1 MLRANHALSP
11 GLCSAF
17 VEQIVSIRAQPQLP
31 AKNIHTLKA
40 QGCASFPALRLFVCV
55 AYIKLVI
62 PPPTTMVSSQA
73 HGSTTLNTAKSF
85 TSSTRPIIDNRIST
99 DQHTTAT
106 MSGINGK
113 APVNGAGAP
122 PLDAPLIKVQPPRRE
137 DLQPSYAQ
145 VIKPDDAD
153 ADTNGWYGS
162 MVCSCPKFGPTP
174 I

>member
-1 MLRANHALSP
+1 
-11 GLCSAF
+11 
-17 VEQIVSIRAQPQLP
+17 
-31 AKNIHTLKA
+31 
-40 QGCASFPALRLFVCV
+40 
-55 AYIKLVI
+55 
-62 PPPTTMVSSQA
+62 MVSSQT
-73 HGSTTLNTAKSF
+73 HGSTTLNTAAESF

-99 DQHTTAT
+99 DQHTTTAT
-106 MSGINGK
+106 MSSINGK

-162 MVCSCPKFGPTP
+162 MASSIPHPPQHPSNRPSRSTLLVAASELSAQFPAASCARIRTSP
-174 I
+174 